1 MKYFNQLLFIALL
14 LSSTCYSQI
23 TNNNELFLVKTA
35 RFIHSQQYAFN
46 IQKLNFPEQKAAIE
60 NAELAFN
67 KNFGTAIETI
77 NTKTKDLLGNKY
89 ELFIE
94 NLNNELNKS
103 SISDINNR
111 LQGSI
116 ESPVLET
123 LLAYKYKNNPVDE
136 FLNNFVNIY
145 SVKSYTNS
153 TKIDLSIKVPI
164 SWKELDGDSPNVL
177 KKFRSE
183 YGTGN
188 VTITLSTKKSPKVVS
203 FMNNDII
210 SAKKEFQKISFR
222 NHKIVPVQNDNLAK
236 INQYDLL
243 SSKPNSIQKRHI
255 TEQLSLSGNNVLEI
269 KCIVNSTT
277 GSDLDQQYQMINP
290 LYKSIVKS
298 IRIIKQPEKSSL
310 FTSTKKKL

>member
-14 LSSTCYSQI
+14 FSSICYSQI

-46 IQKLNFPEQKAAIE
+46 TLKLNFPGQKAAIE
-60 NAELAFN
+60 NVELAFN

-77 NTKTKDLLGNKY
+77 NTKTKNLLGNKY
-89 ELFIE
+89 ESFIE

-103 SISDINNR
+103 SITDIKNR
-111 LQGSI
+111 LHEPI
-116 ESPVLET
+116 ESPVLEI
-123 LLAYKYKNNPVDE
+123 LLAYKYENNPVDE

-145 SVKSYTNS
+145 SVNTNS
-153 TKIDLSIKVPI
+153 TKIDLSIKVPV

-177 KKFRSE
+177 KKFRNE

-188 VTITLSTKKSPKVVS
+188 VTITLSTKNLSKLVS
-203 FMNNDII
+203 FINNDNM
-210 SAKKEFQKISFR
+210 SAKKEFQKTSFK
-222 NHKIVPVQNDNLAK
+222 NHKIVPVQNENIAR
-236 INQYDLL
+236 INQYDRLN
-243 SSKPNSIQKRHI
+243 SKPNSIQKRHI
-255 TEQLSLSGNNVLEI
+255 TEQLYLSENNILEI

-277 GSDLDQQYQMINP
+277 GSDLDLQYQRINP

-310 FTSTKKKL
+310 LTSVKKKL